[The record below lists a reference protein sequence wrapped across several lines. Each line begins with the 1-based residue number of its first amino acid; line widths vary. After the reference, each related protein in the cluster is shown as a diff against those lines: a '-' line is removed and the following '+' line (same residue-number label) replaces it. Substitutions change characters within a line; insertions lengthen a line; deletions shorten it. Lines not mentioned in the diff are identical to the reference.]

1 MMLAT
6 LEVQKAIY
14 EKLTSYGLAV
24 HSTLPINT
32 KLPYVQF
39 TNITIEDESNKSIER
54 QVYTISL
61 AVWCIDT
68 TSITIHSMTKQVLD
82 ILGEELDLGEEYS
95 HDKTDLALITM
106 LQDEVNAQIIN
117 HAVIELVVTVSKN

>member
-1 MMLAT
+1 MLAT

-39 TNITIEDESNKSIER
+39 TNITIEDESNKSNER
-54 QVYTISL
+54 QAYTISL
-61 AVWCIDT
+61 NVWCVDT
-68 TSITIHSMTKQVLD
+68 TSINIHSMTKQVLD
-82 ILGEELDLGEEYS
+82 VLEEELDLGEEYS

-106 LQDEVNAQIIN
+106 LQDEVNSEIIN
-117 HAVIELVVTVSKN
+117 QAVVELVIEVSKN